1 MDTFRYTKSRSVF
14 VMPAAALLLTLAP
27 ASDAHALDA
36 RDGGR
41 IRQDLQQ
48 RVNTAR
54 QRHGLRPLRI
64 SWGVLDEARG
74 HSRKMQRRQAIFHD
88 HALRHE
94 LPPSTVAWGENVG
107 RTTASDAARRLHY
120 LLMRS
125 PGHRANIL
133 GRDYNHMVVAIA
145 KGGRYTYATQR
156 FFARR

>member
-1 MDTFRYTKSRSVF
+1 
-14 VMPAAALLLTLAP
+14 LLLALVP
-27 ASDAHALDA
+27 ASDAQALDP
-36 RDGGR
+36 RDGAQ
-41 IRQDLQQ
+41 IRQDLEQ

-54 QRHGLRPLRI
+54 RRHDLRPLKI

-74 HSRKMQRRQAIFHD
+74 HSRQMQRRQKIFHD
-88 HALRHE
+88 RNLRHE

-107 RTTASDAARRLHY
+107 RTTASDAAQRLHY

-133 GRDYNHMVVAIA
+133 GDYNHMVVAIA

-156 FFARR
+156 FFERR

>member
-1 MDTFRYTKSRSVF
+1 MVTVRLTLPRLAV
-14 VMPAAALLLTLAP
+14 VLLAAALLLALVP
-27 ASDAHALDA
+27 ASDAQALDP
-36 RDGGR
+36 RDGAQ
-41 IRQDLQQ
+41 IRQDLEQ

-54 QRHGLRPLRI
+54 RRHDLRPLKI

-74 HSRKMQRRQAIFHD
+74 HSRQMQRRQKIFHD
-88 HALRHE
+88 RNLRHE

-107 RTTASDAARRLHY
+107 RTTASDAAQRLHY

-133 GRDYNHMVVAIA
+133 GDYNHMVVAIA

-156 FFARR
+156 FFERR

>member
-1 MDTFRYTKSRSVF
+1 MAAIRLTLPRLTV
-14 VMPAAALLLTLAP
+14 VLLAAALLLALVP
-27 ASDAHALDA
+27 ASDAQALDP
-36 RDGGR
+36 RDGAQ
-41 IRQDLQQ
+41 IRQDLEQ

-54 QRHGLRPLRI
+54 RRHDLRPLKI

-74 HSRKMQRRQAIFHD
+74 HSRQMQRRQKIFHD
-88 HALRHE
+88 RNLRHE

-107 RTTASDAARRLHY
+107 RTTASDAAQRLHY

-133 GRDYNHMVVAIA
+133 GDYNHMVVAIA

-156 FFARR
+156 FFERR

>member
-1 MDTFRYTKSRSVF
+1 MASLRLTLPRLTV
-14 VMPAAALLLTLAP
+14 VLLAAVLLLALVP
-27 ASDAHALDA
+27 AGDAQALDP
-36 RDGGR
+36 RDGAQ

-54 QRHGLRPLRI
+54 RRHDLPPLKI

-74 HSRKMQRRQAIFHD
+74 HSRHMQRRRKIFHD
-88 HALRHE
+88 PNLRHE

-107 RTTASDAARRLHY
+107 RTTASDAAQRLHY

-133 GRDYNHMVVAIA
+133 GDYNHMVVAIA

-156 FFARR
+156 FFERR